1 MPTKAIRA
9 LGACAILAASATA
22 LSAQSEPKCGERDKL
37 ITELGQKFGEQLSA
51 GGLTGPTKLLEIWNS
66 EDTGSWTILQT
77 DADGQS
83 CIVASGS
90 DWVDFP
96 AAMMSM
102 MGEKS

>member
-1 MPTKAIRA
+1 MLTTFRSA
-9 LGACAILAASATA
+9 LCATIVLTFGATVAV
-22 LSAQSEPKCGERDKL
+22 AQADPKCGDRETL
-37 ITELGQKFGEQLSA
+37 ITELGQKFGEHLEA
-51 GGLTGPTKLLEIWNS
+51 GGLTGPTKLLEIWS
-66 EDTGSWTILQT
+66 SDETGSWTILQT

-96 AAMMSM
+96 AAMTSM